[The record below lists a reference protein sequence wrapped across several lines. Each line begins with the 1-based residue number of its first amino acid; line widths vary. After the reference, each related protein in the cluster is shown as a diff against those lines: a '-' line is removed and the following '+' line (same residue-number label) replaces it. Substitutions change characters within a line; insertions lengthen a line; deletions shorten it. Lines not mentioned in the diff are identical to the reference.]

1 MYRKDLGQQG
11 EQIVEAYLETK
22 GYQLLERNYRKRVG
36 EIDLISKDPSKN
48 EIVFIE
54 VKTRKSK
61 RFGLPEE
68 AVTAGKIRKIEKTAQ
83 SWLRENNKI
92 DILWRIDI
100 IALEIN
106 EKIHAPRRTS
116 ITHLEN
122 VTI

>member
-1 MYRKDLGQQG
+1 VYRKNLGQQG
-11 EQIVEAYLETK
+11 EKIVESYLESK

-36 EIDLISKDPSKN
+36 EIDLITKDPSKN

-54 VKTRKSK
+54 VKTRRSK
-61 RFGLPEE
+61 RFGPPEE
-68 AVTAGKIRKIEKTAQ
+68 AVTAWKIRKIEKTAQ
-83 SWLRENNKI
+83 EWLRENKNV

-106 EKIHAPRRTS
+106 KKNS